1 MSIHPDQTRAI
12 LGNTTSDQL
21 TLLRLA
27 LTEDIGD
34 GDHTSLATVGA
45 DLIGIG
51 TVKAK
56 SAGVVAGIT
65 VGMAVARLVDSAIL
79 VTPMVSDGTVV
90 TAGTELMTLKGPVR
104 SLLSTERLLLN
115 CMQRMSGIAT
125 MTKNFVDRIQGTNC
139 RILDTRK
146 TTPNFRVF
154 EKMAVKIGG
163 GHNHRHGLYDMILI
177 KDNHVDAAGGIRP
190 AITNTTDYLRS
201 TGKSLAV
208 EIETRNLQEVEDVL
222 SIGQVNRIMLDNFS
236 LSDLKA
242 AVGRIAGRFET
253 EASGGI
259 TIETVRAVAETGV
272 DFISVGALTHSYQ
285 SMDISMK
292 IKPV

>member
-1 MSIHPDQTRAI
+1 ME
-12 LGNTTSDQL
+12 NTTSDQL

-34 GDHTSLATVGA
+34 GNHTSLATVGA

-79 VTPMVSDGTVV
+79 VTPMVFDGTEV

-125 MTKNFVDRIQGTNC
+125 LTRRYVDKLKGSKTRL
-139 RILDTRK
+139 LDTRK
-146 TTPNFRVF
+146 
-154 EKMAVKIGG
+154 
-163 GHNHRHGLYDMILI
+163 
-177 KDNHVDAAGGIRP
+177 
-190 AITNTTDYLRS
+190 NT
-201 TGKSLAV
+201 
-208 EIETRNLQEVEDVL
+208 
-222 SIGQVNRIMLDNFS
+222 
-236 LSDLKA
+236 
-242 AVGRIAGRFET
+242 
-253 EASGGI
+253 
-259 TIETVRAVAETGV
+259 
-272 DFISVGALTHSYQ
+272 
-285 SMDISMK
+285 
-292 IKPV
+292 